1 MSTRVGIAILL
12 CVAGAFVAG
21 TWFGRSHSQPPAASG
36 ARQILYYH
44 DPMHPAYRSDKPG
57 VAPDCGMQLEPVYAD
72 GSPAAGESK
81 EFFSPGTVQLNADR
95 QQQIGVSVA
104 EVEKTTVSPPI
115 RVQGRVVADEMRVFR
130 VVAPTDGLIQELKQ
144 VTTGSLVR
152 KGETLAVFSNVE
164 FLAAERAYFFA
175 LISAERYQT
184 TGQET
189 AAQIEQSKVNVQQTR
204 LALRKLGMSEPQ
216 IEEIAKTRQ
225 ATENIRVTAPATGF
239 VVVRNIADGL
249 KFDRGTEFFRIA
261 DLGHVW
267 VVADVFENEARL
279 LRSLAG
285 ATVHYQDKLIAA
297 RLSETLPQFD
307 PVSRVMRVRLEV
319 DNANFMLRPDMFVD
333 VDFQVAVPAA
343 ITVPVDAVLDSGLHK
358 TVFVD
363 RGNGFFEPRAI
374 QTGARLGDRLVATG
388 GLMPGE
394 RVVVSGTFL
403 IDSESRLKLSS
414 EKISGSGS
422 TNAPRQETDSVC
434 GMGIDP
440 SRVETKKLE
449 YDGHT
454 RYFCSNACKRR
465 FQADHDRTFGP
476 A

>member
-1 MSTRVGIAILL
+1 MSTRARNLVLL
-12 CVAGAFVAG
+12 GVAGAFLAG
-21 TWFGRSHSQPPAASG
+21 TWFGRSHPQQPVVSG
-36 ARQILYYH
+36 ARKILYYH

-72 GSPAAGESK
+72 GAPSAPENK
-81 EFFSPGTVQLNADR
+81 EFFYPGTVQLSLEK
-95 QQQIGVSVA
+95 QQQIGVKIA
-104 EVEKTTVSPPI
+104 EVETAATTLPI
-115 RVQGRVVADEMRVFR
+115 RVLGRVVADEMRVFR

-144 VTTGSLVR
+144 VTTGSLVK

-164 FLAAERAYFFA
+164 FLAAERAFLFA
-175 LISAERYQT
+175 LISADKYQT
-184 TGQET
+184 SGQET
-189 AAQIEQSKVNVQQTR
+189 TAQIEQSKVNVQQTR
-204 LALRKLGMSEPQ
+204 LTLRKLGMSEPQ

-249 KFDRGTEFFRIA
+249 KFDRGMEFFRIA

-267 VVADVFENEARL
+267 VVADVFENDARFL
-279 LRSLAG
+279 HSLAG
-285 ATVHYQDKLIAA
+285 ASVRYQDKLIAA
-297 RLSETLPQFD
+297 RLSGTLPQFD

-319 DNANFMLRPDMFVD
+319 DNANFTLRPDMFVD
-333 VDFQVAVPAA
+333 VDFQVTVPAA
-343 ITVPVDAVLDSGLHK
+343 ITVPVEAVLDSGLHK

-374 QTGARLGDRLVATG
+374 QTGARLGNRLVAKG

-414 EKISGSGS
+414 EKVARSGSA
-422 TNAPRQETDSVC
+422 NAPRQETDPVC
-434 GMGIDP
+434 GMGIDL
-440 SRVETKKLE
+440 SRADTKKLE
-449 YDGHT
+449 YDGQI
-454 RYFCSNACKRR
+454 RYFCSNNCKSR
-465 FQADHDRTFGP
+465 FQADHDRTKGP